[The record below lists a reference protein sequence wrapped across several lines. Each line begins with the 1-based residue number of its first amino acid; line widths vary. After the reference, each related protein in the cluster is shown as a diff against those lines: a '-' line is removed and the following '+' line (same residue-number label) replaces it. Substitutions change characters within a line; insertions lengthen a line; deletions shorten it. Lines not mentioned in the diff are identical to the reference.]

1 MSLAPPLKPQSLVR
15 DLTAGL
21 VVFLVALP
29 LCLGI
34 ALASGAPLVS
44 GLVSGII
51 GGIVVGFL
59 SGSHTSVSGPA
70 AGLTTIVA
78 GQIAVLGSFE
88 QFLLAVA
95 IAGAMQIGLGLL
107 QAGQLSTFAPSSV
120 IKGLLAAIG
129 VILILKQIPHILGH
143 DTDPEGE
150 MAFVQPDKENTFSE
164 IVGLFA
170 GDVHRGAAVVGLLSI
185 GLLILWDKW
194 PILKK
199 TRIPAPLAAVIAG
212 LGLSYWFGTLGGPWA
227 IGATHRVQVP
237 VTNDI
242 AGLATFFTLPK
253 FDGLWMLSTYRA
265 AAIIA
270 LVASLETL
278 LNLEAVD
285 RLDPFKRKSPPNRE
299 LIAQGIGNMIAGSVG
314 GIPVTSVIVRS
325 SVNINAGSSSK
336 VSAIFHGVLLVIC
349 VVFLPR
355 LLNLIPIACLAAILL
370 VTGFKLASPH
380 VFRQMYRDGRYQF
393 IPFLVTVVAIVF
405 TDLIVGVLIGLA
417 VSLSFILN
425 SNFRRPL
432 RTVNEKHL
440 GGDVLRIELANQVSF
455 LNIAAIDRVFNRTKP
470 GSHLLID
477 AGNTDYIDPDVLA
490 YIRDFTTHTAP
501 ARDIHVSLSGFRQK
515 YALIDEIQYIDYSS
529 RELQSELTPNQ
540 VLQILIEGN
549 ERFRNGKPLHRD
561 VNRQLQLASVGQHPL
576 AVVLSCIDSRTP
588 AEVVFDLGIGDIFS
602 ARIAGNIICDQIIG
616 SIEYSCAVAGAKL
629 VLVMGHSQCGAV
641 AATVDIARQRSQ
653 TPPPND
659 CDHILP
665 IVTGIMQSITSDM
678 KHRMIADDDGET
690 RTTMIDDTS
699 RRNVVR
705 SVKMLLDESRAIR
718 RLVDQ
723 GRVSVVG
730 AFYNVAS
737 GKLEILT
744 NEHQTA

>member
-1 MSLAPPLKPQSLVR
+1 MATAMPPNSQSLPR

-44 GLVSGII
+44 GIISGVI
-51 GGIVVGFL
+51 GGIVVGIL
-59 SGSHTSVSGPA
+59 SGSQTSVSGPA

-78 GQIAVLGSFE
+78 AQITTMGSFE
-88 QFLLAVA
+88 NFLLVVM
-95 IAGAMQIGLGLL
+95 IAGVFQILLGLL
-107 QAGQLSTFAPSSV
+107 KAGQLSTFAPSSV

-129 VILILKQIPHILGH
+129 VILVLKQIPHILGH

-150 MAFVQPDKENTFSE
+150 MAFEQPDNENTFSE
-164 IVGLFA
+164 IAALFS
-170 GDVHRGAAVVGLLSI
+170 GEIHYGAAVVGFASVALM
-185 GLLILWDKW
+185 ILWDKW
-194 PILKK
+194 PLLKR
-199 TRIPAPLAAVIAG
+199 TQIPGPLIVVV
-212 LGLSYWFGTLGGPWA
+212 LGLVLSHSLSSFGGDWA
-227 IGATHRVQVP
+227 IGVAHRVQVP
-237 VTNDI
+237 VAKDF
-242 AGLATFFTLPK
+242 AGLSSFFAFPN
-253 FDGLWMLSTYRA
+253 FDGIWLSATYKA
-265 AAIIA
+265 AAIVA
-270 LVASLETL
+270 LIASLETL
-278 LNLEAVD
+278 LNLEAID
-285 RLDPFKRKSPPNRE
+285 RLDPQQRKSPPNRE
-299 LIAQGIGNMIAGSVG
+299 LLAQGAGNILAGLVG

-325 SVNINAGSSSK
+325 SVNIHSGSTSK
-336 VSAIFHGVLLVIC
+336 TSAIFHGLLLIIS
-349 VVFLPR
+349 VVAFPHV
-355 LLNLIPIACLAAILL
+355 LNLIPIACLAAILL
-370 VTGFKLASPH
+370 VTGLKLASPRLFH
-380 VFRQMYRDGRYQF
+380 QMWQDGRYQF
-393 IPFLVTVVAIVF
+393 LPFLITVLAIVF
-405 TDLIVGVLIGLA
+405 TDLVIGVLIGLA

-455 LNIAAIDRVFNRTKP
+455 LNIAAIDRVLNAAKP

-490 YIRDFTTHTAP
+490 FIRDYTVQTAP
-501 ARDIHVSLSGFRQK
+501 ARNVHVSLSGFRQK
-515 YALIDEIQYIDYSS
+515 YAFNDEIQYIDYSS
-529 RELQSELTPNQ
+529 RELQSEMTPAQ
-540 VLQILIEGN
+540 VLQILVEGN

-602 ARIAGNIICDQIIG
+602 ARIAGNVICDQIIG

-641 AATVDIARQRSQ
+641 AATVDISQNRSS
-653 TPPPND
+653 PAPPND

-665 IVTGIMQSITSDM
+665 IVSDIMLSIDSEARFQRLS
-678 KHRMIADDDGET
+678 KDDVEGRKAFVDET
-690 RTTMIDDTS
+690 A
-699 RRNVVR
+699 RRNVLR
-705 SVKMLLDESRAIR
+705 SVNSLLEKSRAIR

-723 GRVSVVG
+723 DRISVVG

-737 GKLEILT
+737 GELEILT
-744 NEHQTA
+744 K